1 MCQKRLLNFLE
12 KFKILFDNQFGFRS
26 KYSTDFALLKIVDKI
41 QRAIDEH
48 DYSCGIFL
56 DFSKAFDTVNHEIKK
71 IWGNTYST
79 TIQPLFVL
87 QKRAIRIISFAK
99 FDEHSAP
106 LFLKLYIIKMF
117 DLVNFQISIFMFK
130 LHNNLLPK
138 IFQDFFI
145 PVNQVHSYQGR
156 TQDFLPGGAHRQW
169 GTNNYI

>member
-1 MCQKRLLNFLE
+1 M
-12 KFKILFDNQFGFRS
+12 
-26 KYSTDFALLKIVDKI
+26 
-41 QRAIDEH
+41 
-48 DYSCGIFL
+48 
-56 DFSKAFDTVNHEIKK
+56 
-71 IWGNTYST
+71 
-79 TIQPLFVL
+79 L

-145 PVNQVHSYQGR
+145 PVNQVHSYNTRLACKKAYYLPNPRTNYGIFNIRFQG
-156 TQDFLPGGAHRQW
+156 TKIWNDIQDDLKNLSLNRFKSEIKKGFFE
-169 GTNNYI
+169 NYR

>member
-1 MCQKRLLNFLE
+1 MLSKIRYYVNSQILTNLYYSLIYPFLIYG
-12 KFKILFDNQFGFRS
+12 IL
-26 KYSTDFALLKIVDKI
+26 A
-41 QRAIDEH
+41 
-48 DYSCGIFL
+48 
-56 DFSKAFDTVNHEIKK
+56 
-71 IWGNTYST
+71 WGNTYST

-99 FDEHSAP
+99 FDKHSAP

-145 PVNQVHSYQGR
+145 PVNQVHSYNTRLACKKAYYLPNPRTNYGIFNIRFQG
-156 TQDFLPGGAHRQW
+156 TKIWNDIQDDLKNLSLNRFKSEIKKGFFR
-169 GTNNYI
+169 NYR